1 MAKVRLVAGDTGP
14 QLKLTI
20 TEDPSGTAV
29 DLTNATGR
37 FILRATGT
45 TTVLLTKS
53 LTINSGSG
61 GDAPDGVCYV
71 VWSAGDL
78 NLSAGDYEG
87 EVEITMP
94 SGLVQ
99 TVFEPIEIR
108 LRADFD

>member
-20 TEDPSGTAV
+20 TEDPSGLAI
-29 DLTNATGR
+29 DLTAATGR

-45 TTVLLTKS
+45 TNVLLTKT
-53 LTINSGSG
+53 LTINSGPG
-61 GDAPDGVCYV
+61 GDAPNGVCYV

-78 NLSAGDYEG
+78 NLTAGDYEA

-94 SGLVQ
+94 SGMVQ

>member
-1 MAKVRLVAGDTGP
+1 MAKIRLVAGDTGP

-20 TEDPSGTAV
+20 TEDPSGLAV

-45 TTVLLTKS
+45 TTVLLTKT
-53 LTINSGSG
+53 LTINSGPG
-61 GDAPDGVCYV
+61 GDAPQGVCYV
-71 VWSAGDL
+71 TWSAGDL
-78 NLSAGDYEG
+78 NLAAGDYEG

-94 SGLVQ
+94 SGMIQ
-99 TVFEPIEIR
+99 TVFEPLQIR

>member
-20 TEDPSGTAV
+20 TEDPSGNV
-29 DLTNATGR
+29 VNLTNATGR

-45 TTVLLTKS
+45 TTVLLTKT
-53 LTINSGSG
+53 LTINSNQG
-61 GDAPDGVCYV
+61 GDAASGVCYV
-71 VWSAGDL
+71 TWSPGDL
-78 NLSAGDYEG
+78 NLAAGDYEG
-87 EVEITMP
+87 EVEITTSTGMI
-94 SGLVQ
+94 Q

>member
-37 FILRATGT
+37 FLLRAVGT
-45 TTVLLTKS
+45 TTVLLTKT
-53 LTINSGSG
+53 LTINSGAG
-61 GDAPDGVCYV
+61 GDAPNGVCYV
-71 VWSAGDL
+71 VWSVGNL
-78 NLSAGDYEG
+78 NLDAGDYEA

-99 TVFEPIEIR
+99 TVFEPLEIR
-108 LRADFD
+108 LRADWD

>member
-20 TEDPSGTAV
+20 TEDPSGTPV

-37 FILRATGT
+37 FLLRATGT
-45 TTVLLTKS
+45 TTVLLTKT
-53 LTINSGSG
+53 LTINSGPG
-61 GDAPDGVCYV
+61 GDSDDGVCYV
-71 VWSAGDL
+71 VWSAGNLDL
-78 NLSAGDYEG
+78 AAGDYEA

>member
-20 TEDPSGTAV
+20 TEDPSGTPV

-37 FILRATGT
+37 FLLRAVGAESAS
-45 TTVLLTKS
+45 VIRN
-53 LTINSGSG
+53 LTINSGAG
-61 GDAPDGVCYV
+61 GDSADGVCYV
-71 VWSAGDL
+71 VWAAGNLDL
-78 NLSAGDYEG
+78 AAGDYEG

-94 SGLVQ
+94 SGLKQ